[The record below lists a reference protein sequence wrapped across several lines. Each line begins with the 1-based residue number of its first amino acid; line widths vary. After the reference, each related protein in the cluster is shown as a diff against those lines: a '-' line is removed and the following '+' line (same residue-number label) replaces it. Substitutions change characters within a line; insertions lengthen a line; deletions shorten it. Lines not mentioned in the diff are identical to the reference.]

1 MGTEEAQAL
10 INTLKAMK
18 QGEGKHKNGEKKK
31 RNYESENRQRRKI
44 LAICYELGWTVD
56 GRLDFERIDNFCEKR
71 GPFKKKL
78 NEHSGSELPK
88 LVSQFEKLKLYDS
101 EKSEKSK
108 EGENQKQ
115 VPPNPT

>member
-1 MGTEEAQAL
+1 MGTEEAQAF

-18 QGEGKHKNGEKKK
+18 QGEEGKHKKQ
-31 RNYESENRQRRKI
+31 RNYESENKQRRKI

-56 GRLDFERIDNFCEKR
+56 GRLDFERIDNFCVKR
-71 GPFKKKL
+71 GSFKKKL
-78 NEHSGSELPK
+78 NEHSGSELTK